1 MKTLTTTLF
10 FILFFFFR
18 LSSQDIE
25 SLIESKKP
33 LLFEKLYVHVD
44 RELYA
49 PGDKIWMKI
58 YQVNGITH
66 QLNSNFRNVYVQLIS
81 EDGKVVQDI
90 YLLTIKGI
98 ADGEFKTDSLPKGLY
113 TIRAFTKYLENFGET
128 ALFHKKIWIVNPAEL
143 QRTGQETASS
153 DGKMDISFLPEGGN
167 LVSNALNTIAFKAI
181 DGKGKGIYISGN
193 VISDAGDTITSI
205 SASYKG
211 MGKFNLVPEDGLN
224 YFVAIDQF
232 SGQKF
237 PLPKAQSE
245 GICLSYEPDE
255 ESLTFELSTNMKLET
270 YPEFYLMASYK
281 GIVLFYKKIEM
292 TSFVQAVKV
301 NKHLFPNGISKITV
315 LNLQLKPLAERLVYV
330 NDNEGDNLQLRVNQE
345 TFEPRRE
352 IKIDVAALMESGD
365 SITSSLS
372 VAVVNKN
379 YLSTGEYNQNIKSY
393 LLLDSDLKG
402 AIESPADYFV
412 DDEFHDSAEKLDLLM
427 LVHGWRTYFWD
438 DVEKKKTPSLDDWND
453 AGIDIRGW
461 AKRILWKE
469 PLPGAE
475 VSLDYVVK
483 NFQIAK
489 TTTNSAGRFSFGD
502 VYFVDSLDI
511 MLNARTKNGTKNV
524 EILLDQI
531 IKRDSIIPL
540 PKLNMNTFN
549 IDLNPNF
556 AGDNYYRRTKE
567 LEFFPEKGTIL
578 LDEVEILE
586 KKARRAFSRS
596 WGEYSW
602 ADKTFVI
609 KPSDYSF
616 QYVIDYLQY
625 NLPSL
630 VATGDYITI
639 GNKPVTFMLDGI
651 GIDEYELRT
660 IRMKEI
666 DLIDYVRPGFQ
677 RGFSK
682 GLVGVIESTCFIAI
696 YQKTPFK
703 PVIDYSFSKGR
714 LRPEL
719 KGYHRPTAFYS
730 PKYSPENI
738 ASPRPDFRPT
748 LYWNPNLKF
757 EDGKM
762 NIEFFTSD
770 ELANYIVVVEGIS
783 KNGKISFGTTSFSV
797 SQK

>member
-1 MKTLTTTLF
+1 MKALTTTLF
-10 FILFFFFR
+10 FILFFFPR
-18 LSSQDIE
+18 LFSQDIE

-81 EDGKVVQDI
+81 EEGKVVQDI

-98 ADGEFKTDSLPKGLY
+98 ADGEFKTDTLPKGLY

-128 ALFHKKIWIVNPAEL
+128 ALFHKKIWIVSAAEL
-143 QRTGQETASS
+143 QRTVQETAGAE
-153 DGKMDISFLPEGGN
+153 DKMDISFLPEGGN

-181 DGKGKGIYISGN
+181 DGKGKGIYISGK
-193 VISDAGDTITSI
+193 VISDTGDTITSI
-205 SASYKG
+205 GTSYKG
-211 MGKFNLVPEDGLN
+211 MGKFNLMPEEGLN

-245 GICLSYEPDE
+245 GICLSYEAGE

-281 GIVLFYKKIEM
+281 GIALFYKKIKM
-292 TSFVQAVKV
+292 TDFVQAVKV
-301 NKHLFPNGISKITV
+301 NKNLFPTGISKITV
-315 LNLQLKPLAERLVYV
+315 LDLQLKPLAERLIYV
-330 NDNEGDNLQLRVNQE
+330 DGNEGDQLKLRINQE
-345 TFEPRRE
+345 KFEPRRE
-352 IKIDVAALMESGD
+352 VNIDVATLLEPGD

-379 YLSTGEYNQNIKSY
+379 YLSTGEYGQNIKSY

-427 LVHGWRTYFWD
+427 MVHGWRTYLWD
-438 DVEKKKTPSLDDWND
+438 DIENKQTPSLDDWND

-461 AKRILWKE
+461 AKRVLWKE

-475 VSLDYVVK
+475 VSIDYVFK
-483 NFQIAK
+483 DFQIAK
-489 TTTNSAGRFSFGD
+489 TTTNSAGRFSFGG

-531 IKRDSIIPL
+531 MKRDSIIAL
-540 PKLNMNTFN
+540 PKLNMNTFK

-567 LEFFPEKGTIL
+567 LEFSPEKGTIM

-586 KKARRAFSRS
+586 KKVGRAFNRS
-596 WGEYSW
+596 FGEYVW
-602 ADKTFVI
+602 ADKTFVV
-609 KPSDYSF
+609 KSSDYSF
-616 QYVIDYLQY
+616 QYVIDYLRF

-630 VATGDYITI
+630 VVTGDSFMI
-639 GNKPVTFMLDGI
+639 GNKPVTFMLDGVAI
-651 GIDEYELRT
+651 EEFELRT
-660 IRMKEI
+660 IRMQEI
-666 DLIDYVRPGFQ
+666 ELIDILHPGFR
-677 RGFSK
+677 RGFSA
-682 GLVGVIESTCFIAI
+682 GLLGVVDESGLIAI
-696 YQKTPFK
+696 YQKTAFK
-703 PVIDYSFSKGR
+703 PIIDYSFSKGR

-730 PKYSPENI
+730 PKYTPENI
-738 ASPRPDFRPT
+738 ASPKPDFRPT
-748 LYWNPNLKF
+748 LYWNPNLTL
-757 EDGKM
+757 ENGKA
-762 NIEFFTSD
+762 NIDFFTSD
-770 ELANYIVVVEGIS
+770 ELADFVVVVEGIT
-783 KNGKISFGTTSFSV
+783 KNGKICFGATGFSV
-797 SQK
+797 NK

>member
-1 MKTLTTTLF
+1 MKTLTATLF
-10 FILFFFFR
+10 FILFFFPR
-18 LSSQDIE
+18 LFSQDIE

-66 QLNSNFRNVYVQLIS
+66 QLNTNFRNVYVQLIS
-81 EDGKVVQDI
+81 EDGTVVQDL

-98 ADGEFKTDSLPKGLY
+98 ADGEFKTDTLPKGLY
-113 TIRAFTKYLENFGET
+113 TIRAFTKYLENFGEA
-128 ALFHKKIWIVNPAEL
+128 ALFHKKIWIVNAAEL
-143 QRTGQETASS
+143 QRTGQETAGAE
-153 DGKMDISFLPEGGN
+153 DKMDISFLPEGGN

-193 VISDAGDTITSI
+193 VISDIGDTITSI
-205 SASYKG
+205 GTSYKG
-211 MGKFNLVPEDGLN
+211 MGKFNLMPDEGLN

-232 SGQKF
+232 SGRKF

-245 GICLSYEPDE
+245 GICLSYEPGE

-281 GIVLFYKKIEM
+281 GIVLFYKKIKM
-292 TSFVQAVKV
+292 TDFVQAVKV
-301 NKHLFPNGISKITV
+301 NKHLFPTGISKITV
-315 LNLQLKPLAERLVYV
+315 LDLQLKPLAERLIYV
-330 NDNEGDNLQLRVNQE
+330 DNNEGDQLQLRINQE
-345 TFEPRRE
+345 KFEPRR
-352 IKIDVAALMESGD
+352 KVNIDVAALLESGD

-372 VAVVNKN
+372 VAVVNEN
-379 YLSTGEYNQNIKSY
+379 YLSTGEYGQNIKSS

-427 LVHGWRTYFWD
+427 MVHGWRTYLWD
-438 DVEKKKTPSLDDWND
+438 DIEKKQTPSLEDWND

-469 PLPGAE
+469 PLSGAE
-475 VSLDYVVK
+475 VSLDYVFQD
-483 NFQIAK
+483 FQIAK
-489 TTTNSAGRFSFGD
+489 TTTNSAGRFSFGG

-531 IKRDSIIPL
+531 MKRDSTIAL
-540 PKLNMNTFN
+540 PKLNMNTFK
-549 IDLNPNF
+549 IDLNPSF
-556 AGDNYYRRTKE
+556 ASDNYYRRTKE
-567 LEFFPEKGTIL
+567 LEFFPEKGTIM

-586 KKARRAFSRS
+586 KKVGRAFNRS
-596 WGEYSW
+596 FGEYVW
-602 ADKTFVI
+602 ADKTFVV

-616 QYVIDYLQY
+616 QYVIDYLRY

-630 VATGDYITI
+630 VVTGDSFMI
-639 GNKPVTFMLDGI
+639 GNKPVTFMLDGVAI
-651 GIDEYELRT
+651 EEFELRT

-666 DLIDYVRPGFQ
+666 ELIDILHPGFR
-677 RGFSK
+677 RGFSA
-682 GLVGVIESTCFIAI
+682 GLLGVVDQSGLIAI
-696 YQKTPFK
+696 YQKTAFK
-703 PVIDYSFSKGR
+703 PIIDYSFSKGR
-714 LRPEL
+714 FRPEL

-730 PKYSPENI
+730 PKYTPENI
-738 ASPRPDFRPT
+738 ASPKPDFRPT
-748 LYWNPNLKF
+748 LYWNPNLTL
-757 EDGKM
+757 EDGKA
-762 NIEFFTSD
+762 NIDFFTSD
-770 ELANYIVVVEGIS
+770 ELADFVVVVEGIT
-783 KNGKISFGTTSFSV
+783 KNGKICFGITSFSV
-797 SQK
+797 NKE